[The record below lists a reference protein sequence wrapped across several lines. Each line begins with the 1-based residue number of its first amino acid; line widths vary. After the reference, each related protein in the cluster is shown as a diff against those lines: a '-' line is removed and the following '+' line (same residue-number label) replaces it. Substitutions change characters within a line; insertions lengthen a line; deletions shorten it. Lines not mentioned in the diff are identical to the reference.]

1 MDNQGDAR
9 LPLEAWVDESP
20 DGWTVR
26 LPLRADAITVRKET
40 VVWERVDVRRL
51 LAARTEH
58 LRATVKREVARVHT
72 AGDVVEASPPAA
84 PTATV
89 RPRRQRKPRS

>member
-1 MDNQGDAR
+1 MDDQRDAR
-9 LPLEAWVDESP
+9 LPLEARVDESP

-40 VVWERVDVRRL
+40 VVWDRVDVRRL

-58 LRATVKREVARVHT
+58 LRATVKREVSHIHR
-72 AGDVVEASPPAA
+72 AGDVVEAPPAA
-84 PTATV
+84 PMATV